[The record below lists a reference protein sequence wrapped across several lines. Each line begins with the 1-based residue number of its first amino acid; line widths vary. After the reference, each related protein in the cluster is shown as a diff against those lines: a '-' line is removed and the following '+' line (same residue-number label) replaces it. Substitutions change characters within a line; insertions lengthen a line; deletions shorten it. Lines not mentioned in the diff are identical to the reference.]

1 MEAHPV
7 SEREDRNKRRAKST
21 PARARYAEAY
31 HVILPSAEGD
41 NRRRSVGAAGEET
54 YRGEEETPRGEASPD
69 GAVDGGGVLAQV
81 VHRRR
86 HVGERVRVGRRLGH
100 RLLQHALRLVEL
112 APGPRDARLLAAQE
126 ARLK

>member
-1 MEAHPV
+1 MSIAAKVRAGMQSVSGQRMFEIAWRHTMRIKMEED
-7 SEREDRNKRRAKST
+7 SELTDDRNKRRAKST

-69 GAVDGGGVLAQV
+69 GAVDGGAPPLST
-81 VHRRR
+81 H
-86 HVGERVRVGRRLGH
+86 ERAGCL
-100 RLLQHALRLVEL
+100 
-112 APGPRDARLLAAQE
+112 
-126 ARLK
+126 